1 MTMQAPTLQNSKTP
15 ATMCTEKGCT
25 NVAAY
30 SYVWPWGEPGAC
42 CQNHRLHV
50 QQRST
55 NLDRGQIYFVAID
68 PHYVAPITRD
78 ERTQLIAA
86 KLSLQQD
93 LDDVKARS
101 AELYA
106 LNTKA
111 TAEAR
116 RLTSMNAELTSQLA
130 DAKTLVDR
138 LVSERDAARA
148 DTATAQLELQRVKAM
163 LPADPTLANK

>member
-15 ATMCTEKGCT
+15 ATMCTENGCSS
-25 NVAAY
+25 VAAF
-30 SYVWPWGEPGAC
+30 SYVWPWGAPGAC
-42 CQNHRLHV
+42 CQAHRLHV

-55 NLDRGQIYFVAID
+55 NLDRGPINFVAID
-68 PHYVAPITRD
+68 PHYVPPITRD

-86 KLSLQQD
+86 KMSVEQD
-93 LDDVKARS
+93 LADVKARS

-106 LNTKA
+106 HHTKS

-116 RLTSMNAELTSQLA
+116 RLATLNAELVSQVGDLKA
-130 DAKTLVDR
+130 TCDR

-148 DTATAQLELQRVKAM
+148 DTATAQLELERVKAM
-163 LPADPTLANK
+163 LPVDPQAK